1 MRGNSADA
9 AVGDAQNPY
18 RHGEEYI
25 EPGGDAEKAAGGPGP
40 AQSQLGPDVLHTQH
54 KVDAHRHQQRTE
66 GGDVDGDEI
75 HPAPHA
81 RQGFQEQAG
90 EEGGRAHQE
99 GGNGAGQAEGGG
111 EGLAAGLQHVHQGG
125 DARKEHGD
133 EEEQGEDAPAGH
145 LLEDLGEG
153 DEHEL
158 RPAGGVDAEGKHRGQ
173 DGEARQQGGQGVQYG
188 GHARVAEDVLA
199 LFHIAA
205 VDEHAR
211 AVDGQGEEGLSHGVI
226 DGAEQPKAAV
236 GIVHQVVE
244 VGHQVE
250 LHALHGTGKGK
261 GADGQHYQQ
270 GQQAEHHGLVDLL
283 HAVFQAAAADQ
294 HTQHHHDAHE
304 QKLNSYVAL
313 HGAESVFHTGGI
325 QAPEFAGSHLEEVK
339 QQPAGDGGVEHH
351 QQVIARHA
359 EPAVP
364 VPLAPLG
371 LQDLKGGRM
380 LFRLARPTENSMAM
394 MGRPMMTR
402 NSR

>member
-173 DGEARQQGGQGVQYG
+173 DGEARQQGGQGVHREHRAVRVGVGQLG
-188 GHARVAEDVLA
+188 QQKVDGLVGAGKPAGEPDVEHILARGKKPLQQLAGVLQIRQRRRDDLA
-199 LFHIAA
+199 LAH
-205 VDEHAR
+205 
-211 AVDGQGEEGLSHGVI
+211 HGVELLKI
-226 DGAEQPKAAV
+226 GLLPL
-236 GIVHQVVE
+236 E
-244 VGHQVE
+244 VTVMLLAIHHERERKDMQVE
-250 LHALHGTGKGK
+250 LV
-261 GADGQHYQQ
+261 D
-270 GQQAEHHGLVDLL
+270 DLL
-283 HAVFQAAAADQ
+283 S
-294 HTQHHHDAHE
+294 E
-304 QKLNSYVAL
+304 I
-313 HGAESVFHTGGI
+313 GGGI
-325 QAPEFAGSHLEEVK
+325 
-339 QQPAGDGGVEHH
+339 GDDGEGHGGLL
-351 QQVIARHA
+351 I
-359 EPAVP
+359 
-364 VPLAPLG
+364 G
-371 LQDLKGGRM
+371 
-380 LFRLARPTENSMAM
+380 
-394 MGRPMMTR
+394 
-402 NSR
+402 

>member
-1 MRGNSADA
+1 MR
-9 AVGDAQNPY
+9 P
-18 RHGEEYI
+18 
-25 EPGGDAEKAAGGPGP
+25 PGICWK
-40 AQSQLGPDVLHTQH
+40 
-54 KVDAHRHQQRTE
+54 
-66 GGDVDGDEI
+66 I
-75 HPAPHA
+75 W
-81 RQGFQEQAG
+81 
-90 EEGGRAHQE
+90 
-99 GGNGAGQAEGGG
+99 
-111 EGLAAGLQHVHQGG
+111 
-125 DARKEHGD
+125 
-133 EEEQGEDAPAGH
+133 
-145 LLEDLGEG
+145 GEG

-250 LHALHGTGKGK
+250 LHALHGTGKGE

-294 HTQHHHDAHE
+294 HTKHHHDAHE

-313 HGAESVFHTGGI
+313 HGAESGFHTGGI

-371 LQDLKGGRM
+371 LQDLKGGQDALPAGPAHGKLHGHDGQAHDDQEQQIDQHKGRAAVLPHDVGEPPDVAQADGAPGRDEHKAQPGRKGLS
-380 LFRLARPTENSMAM
+380 LFHNCIPSLDQPPHARHYTHNSGFWKVCQSKAARNPCVMAERVRFKANQEP
-394 MGRPMMTR
+394 RPAG
-402 NSR
+402 

>member
-205 VDEHAR
+205 VDEHAQIGR
-211 AVDGQGEEGLSHGVI
+211 AHV
-226 DGAEQPKAAV
+226 
-236 GIVHQVVE
+236 
-244 VGHQVE
+244 
-250 LHALHGTGKGK
+250 
-261 GADGQHYQQ
+261 
-270 GQQAEHHGLVDLL
+270 
-283 HAVFQAAAADQ
+283 
-294 HTQHHHDAHE
+294 
-304 QKLNSYVAL
+304 
-313 HGAESVFHTGGI
+313 
-325 QAPEFAGSHLEEVK
+325 
-339 QQPAGDGGVEHH
+339 
-351 QQVIARHA
+351 
-359 EPAVP
+359 
-364 VPLAPLG
+364 
-371 LQDLKGGRM
+371 
-380 LFRLARPTENSMAM
+380 
-394 MGRPMMTR
+394 
-402 NSR
+402 